1 MTNHA
6 IPKISI
12 LTATYRSP
20 DYLHRAI
27 VSVLQQTAS
36 DWEMIIAPDDG
47 ASYTHLSTVDP
58 RIRVVSSTQR
68 ETGPGQARNRALAQ
82 ARGKYIAVLDDD
94 DQLAPNF
101 VTTVL
106 AALRQTDIVTVPT
119 KYISEEGKPIREIGM
134 EKNNID
140 ITHFSQLLGSM
151 HVIAKRAIYKKWQD
165 CFAQDVLHTCAMID
179 LAGGHIPI
187 VRATHYLN
195 TVRQNSTCT
204 RRKDIDEAYTSV
216 IAQLA
221 VTPLSDH
228 AQQATR
234 NLFLYRRQMNKRY
247 ETANPLGLGYQEFI
261 KSIL

>member
-1 MTNHA
+1 MTNNA

-20 DYLHRAI
+20 DYLYKAI
-27 VSVLQQTAS
+27 ASVLQQTVS

-47 ASYTHLSTVDP
+47 ASYTHLSAVDP
-58 RIRVVSSTQR
+58 RIRVVSSTKS

-119 KYISEEGKPIREIGM
+119 KYISEQGQPIREIGI
-134 EKNNID
+134 ERNNID
-140 ITHFSQLLGSM
+140 ITYFSQLLGSM

-179 LAGGHIPI
+179 LAGGNIPV
-187 VRATHYLN
+187 VRATHYRN
-195 TVRQNSTCT
+195 TVRQHSTCA
-204 RRKDIDEAYTSV
+204 RRKDIDEAYASV

-221 VTPLSDH
+221 ITALSDH

-234 NLFLYRRQMNKRY
+234 NLFLYRRQMNKLY

-261 KSIL
+261 KNIL